1 VHALTPPSPLAEREP
16 RTPPSPRRGEGD
28 EGGAGLFP
36 YALIGPAMLTLVV
49 VGLVPFLYTV
59 YLSLHEIRHA
69 QVGAWAGLAN
79 YQALLANPR
88 FWHSAGVSLLFI
100 ATAVPLEF
108 GLGLAGALILNQGV
122 RLRSIIIPL
131 LFVPTMMAPVVV
143 AILWKIMLAG
153 SWGLLSYN
161 VIERFGI
168 LTGTSVLASPN
179 LALYALVLV
188 DVWQWTPFMM
198 LALFAGLQSLP
209 LTPYRAAAV
218 DGATSWQTFLRLTLP
233 LMTPLMAVIGLLRLI
248 DAFKVF
254 DTIFLLT
261 GGGPGTAT
269 ESTSLFIYKRVFDFW
284 DLGPASATAV
294 VIWIMFFI
302 FANGFYQIARRRLGA
317 F

>member
-1 VHALTPPSPLAEREP
+1 MHPLTPSKDPAPLTLPSPQG
-16 RTPPSPRRGEGD
+16 GEG
-28 EGGAGLFP
+28 GGESGYGWFP
-36 YALIGPAMLTLVV
+36 YALIAPAMLMLVV
-49 VGLVPFLYTV
+49 VALVPFLYTV

-69 QVGAWAGLAN
+69 QVGDWAGLAN
-79 YQALLANPR
+79 YRTLLANPR
-88 FWHSAGVSLLFI
+88 FWHSAGISLLFI
-100 ATAVPLEF
+100 AIAVPLEF
-108 GLGLAGALILNQGV
+108 GLGLGGALILNQGV
-122 RLRSIIIPL
+122 RLRSIIIPV

-168 LTGTSVLASPN
+168 LTGTSVLASPS

-198 LALFAGLQSLP
+198 LAFFAGLQSLP

-218 DGATSWQTFLRLTLP
+218 DGASDLQAFRRLTLP
-233 LMTPLMAVIGLLRLI
+233 LMAPLMAVIGLLRLI

-269 ESTSLFIYKRVFDFW
+269 ESTSLFVYKTVFDFW

-294 VIWIMFFI
+294 VIWIMFFA
-302 FANGFYQIARRRLGA
+302 FANGFYQIARRKLGA